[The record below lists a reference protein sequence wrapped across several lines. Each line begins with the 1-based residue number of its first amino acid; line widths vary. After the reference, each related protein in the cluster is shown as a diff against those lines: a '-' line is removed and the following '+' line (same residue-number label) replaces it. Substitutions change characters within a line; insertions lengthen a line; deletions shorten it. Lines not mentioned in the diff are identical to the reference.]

1 MCNSRVV
8 AQSEFIYYASAQYN
22 SDMLFQYL
30 SQNLPSYFHH
40 ADLGG
45 GAMGGGLGGGDGGG
59 GYMYSGGIPS
69 STFGLLLGGCRL
81 GIEPLV
87 YATLHLPSM
96 QRISMGQVQKARDIA
111 EEFGH
116 DGIVECLTLVLK
128 SCSLVSRGGGDE
140 EEKAEGGEKPAFN
153 EDNKNILEKL
163 DKGADPE
170 GTLSQASH
178 VPRPLVN
185 FSITCQIAWAGPGYY
200 QVYICPSQYYS

>member
-8 AQSEFIYYASAQYN
+8 AQSEFTYFASAQYN

-40 ADLGG
+40 SDLGG

-128 SCSLVSRGGGDE
+128 SCCSLVSRGGSDNE
-140 EEKAEGGEKPAFN
+140 EEGEEGEKPAFN
-153 EDNKNILEKL
+153 EENKNILEKL

-170 GTLSQASH
+170 GMQNPGSDL
-178 VPRPLVN
+178 PR
-185 FSITCQIAWAGPGYY
+185 
-200 QVYICPSQYYS
+200 